1 MKTWHALALL
11 ALVACGGSDTDATD
25 TGDTADT
32 ADTTGGGT
40 SQNANPL
47 STPPTGSLTC
57 FAPQTTYD
65 ATTWLSQTL
74 ADGLAGTT
82 KSLVG
87 TATDFEDETAEDNR
101 EITMWFDDAI
111 DATPDFFQEVGDD
124 GTVTFDAPVCQPISY
139 LAAPVPGLED
149 AKPTYKVHQIYGPNT
164 TEAEFISVSSD
175 SYNVIPAILGITP
188 DPTKSIIAG
197 TAFDCTRSPDTLS
210 EVDDGKMENVQIR
223 VRNLDGTEPTGVA
236 VRYFIENFPDRDQ
249 PDTSPDGLFVAINV
263 PPGDMRVE
271 MWGLVDGEEKILGTS
286 VIKSE
291 ANSINITNL
300 FAGFD
305 SVKFPD
311 SCVTP

>member
-1 MKTWHALALL
+1 VL
-11 ALVACGGSDTDATD
+11 ALVALVGCGGSDTDT
-25 TGDTADT
+25 TDT
-32 ADTTGGGT
+32 ADTTDTTDTNGGT
-40 SQNANPL
+40 QGQNVNPL

-57 FAPQTTYD
+57 FTPETSYD
-65 ATTWLSQTL
+65 ASTWLTQEL
-74 ADGLAGTT
+74 AAIAQPT

-87 TATDFEDETAEDNR
+87 TATDFEEETPEDNR
-101 EITMWFDDAI
+101 EITLWFDDVV
-111 DATPDFFQEVGDD
+111 DGTPDFFQEVGDD
-124 GTVTFDAPVCQPISY
+124 GTVTFEAPVCQPISY

-149 AKPTYKVHQIYGPNT
+149 AKPTYKVHQIYGPTT

-210 EVDDGKMENVQIR
+210 DIDDGKMENVQIR
-223 VRNLDGTEPTGVA
+223 VSNLDGSVPEGVA

-286 VIKSE
+286 TIKSE

-305 SVKFPD
+305 SVKYPD
-311 SCVTP
+311 SCVSP